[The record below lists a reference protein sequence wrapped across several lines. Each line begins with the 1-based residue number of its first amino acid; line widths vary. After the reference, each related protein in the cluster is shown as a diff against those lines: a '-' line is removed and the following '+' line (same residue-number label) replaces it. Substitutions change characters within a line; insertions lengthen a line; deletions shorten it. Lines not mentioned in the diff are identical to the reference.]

1 MGFFS
6 LDSPL
11 YKFLSRLLD
20 VLKLNFLWILFSLP
34 IVTIGASTVAAYSVA
49 LKMVDDQEGYIGKSF
64 LKAFKENWKQGI
76 ILGFITMASI
86 YLVCIN
92 FSLFYAIESNPL
104 PLVIVGVLASV
115 YFTFS
120 FIYAYPLIARYDN
133 TIFNTLKNS
142 FLISIRFVLRTII
155 LLLIIAFTLLLI
167 FFNKTN
173 IFFGIILG
181 PAFII
186 FTVSSFAL
194 RIFQKLEESE

>member
-86 YLVCIN
+86 YLVYIN

-133 TIFNTLKNS
+133 TIFNTLKIP
-142 FLISIRFVLRTII
+142 FL
-155 LLLIIAFTLLLI
+155 
-167 FFNKTN
+167 
-173 IFFGIILG
+173 
-181 PAFII
+181 
-186 FTVSSFAL
+186 
-194 RIFQKLEESE
+194 

>member
-86 YLVCIN
+86 YLVYIN